1 VILCEQLKES
11 LSFGEVKNL
20 SIVAFNARRIIR
32 ESGYKQKAVA
42 QKAGY
47 TEKSFSNLLRGRKTI
62 AEDDIARLAV
72 ALNVTAN
79 ELFATEDKAS

>member
-1 VILCEQLKES
+1 M
-11 LSFGEVKNL
+11 